1 MIALRSLIFAQILE
15 CEFLLQNILNFY
27 RREVIKPDGS
37 VDIKKHKQFVSQTD
51 KGGYGYGLRKFFY
64 SIIT

>member
-1 MIALRSLIFAQILE
+1 MNAYK
-15 CEFLLQNILNFY
+15 QNILNFY

-51 KGGYGYGLRKFFY
+51 KGGYGYGLRKFLEKNL
-64 SIIT
+64 IK